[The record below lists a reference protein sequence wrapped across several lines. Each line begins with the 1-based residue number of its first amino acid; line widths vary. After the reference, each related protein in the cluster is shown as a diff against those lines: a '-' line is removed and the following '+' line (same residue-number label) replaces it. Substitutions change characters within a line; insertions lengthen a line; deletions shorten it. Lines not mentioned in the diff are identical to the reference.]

1 LPPKPLPFNA
11 LKPTSTQRIVAPF
24 GGLVRGMTRDTT
36 APAFPVWRQPDGKPL
51 SCFEKIKVLNENLAE
66 IRQLAQDALEDGLL
80 MGCSEDQLRVV
91 LRQLVDSLENPYGKA
106 K

>member
-1 LPPKPLPFNA
+1 
-11 LKPTSTQRIVAPF
+11 
-24 GGLVRGMTRDTT
+24 
-36 APAFPVWRQPDGKPL
+36 
-51 SCFEKIKVLNENLAE
+51 VLNENLAE

-80 MGCSEDQLRVV
+80 MGCSEDQLRQV